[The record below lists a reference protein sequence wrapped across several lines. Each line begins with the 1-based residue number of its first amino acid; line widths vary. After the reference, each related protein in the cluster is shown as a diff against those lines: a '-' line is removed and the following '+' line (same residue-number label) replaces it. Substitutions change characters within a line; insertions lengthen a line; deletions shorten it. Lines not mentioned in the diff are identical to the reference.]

1 MHKRI
6 TFLIFISAIAIFA
19 ISTVCAAE
27 FDNSTNGNDALLS
40 DVSDNYYL
48 KAYDNSYIDKD
59 VLKNSNVDNNAIL
72 GDDESNSTP
81 THAKLSAKNAKTTF
95 KTKYLYKIKVTDN
108 NNKAIKGAS
117 VQIKISGPISKSLT
131 LVSDSK
137 GIVSFNTKNFK
148 VGNYKIQ
155 AKLNDEKYVASKIT
169 TVLKVNKRPL
179 LFKIKKSDGELDIR
193 VKDKITKKDLNKIK
207 LIVKLKRGNK
217 LFKIPLISGYNKKL
231 FKYHGACGIMTNDL
245 HVGSTKVVITAS
257 NKNYKGSVVSNIKV
271 SKFIKNAYP
280 KILGLFT
287 NGKLRIYAGFV

>member
-27 FDNSTNGNDALLS
+27 FDNSTSDNDALLS

-95 KTKYLYKIKVTDN
+95 KTKYLYKIKVSDN

-155 AKLNDEKYVASKIT
+155 A
-169 TVLKVNKRPL
+169 KVNKRPL

-231 FKYHGACGIMTNDL
+231 FKYQGACGIMTNDL

-257 NKNYKGSVVSNIKV
+257 NKNYKGSTASNIKV
-271 SKFIKNAYP
+271 SKLIKNAYP